1 MHSFNLFEYLV
12 LQCNKVFE
20 LELFLHFGR
29 TTCTSACTIACTV
42 EGIKDGEQWL
52 QSLEVKKV
60 HCSEQSQ
67 IGANSELQSLE
78 LQTLVS
84 KQGPDWM

>member
-1 MHSFNLFEYLV
+1 VHA
-12 LQCNKVFE
+12 
-20 LELFLHFGR
+20 H
-29 TTCTSACTIACTV
+29 TV

-67 IGANSELQSLE
+67 IGANSELQYLNKG
-78 LQTLVS
+78 LVY
-84 KQGPDWM
+84 

>member
-20 LELFLHFGR
+20 LELFLRFGR
-29 TTCTSACTIACTV
+29 TTCTSACTV
-42 EGIKDGEQWL
+42 EGIKDDEQWL

-67 IGANSELQSLE
+67 IGANSEL
-78 LQTLVS
+78 
-84 KQGPDWM
+84 GI